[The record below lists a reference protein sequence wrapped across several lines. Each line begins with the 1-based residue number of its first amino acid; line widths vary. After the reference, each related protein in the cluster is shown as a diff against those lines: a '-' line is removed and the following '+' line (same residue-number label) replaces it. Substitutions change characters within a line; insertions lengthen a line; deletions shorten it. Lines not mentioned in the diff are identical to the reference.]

1 MKVNPVI
8 SICMP
13 TFNNSMFLEKQLRI
27 IQSQTKYI
35 KKFFFEFV
43 ICDNGS
49 KDKTRETVEFYKKK
63 NINTPVIIKYYR
75 NKKNIGY
82 HRNLLKSIR
91 NSSGKYLLFLGDD
104 DLPGYNIYK
113 KLFIYFS
120 KKEIEEIIVL
130 PIDTCPAYKRLFFGY
145 NTFSYLFMRFS
156 QTSGIL
162 IKKNNFSKRGLKS
175 NNLYLQVIF
184 LFNYYFKFGVK
195 FLDINSKIYIRA
207 DKNIKVYDTFND
219 KMRRPKDFG
228 LKERFGI
235 VDMFLKNRKI
245 NYIEY
250 LWTKRALIY
259 WLLGLIDNLYKERQ
273 QKFGN
278 NFLLYIYSIY
288 NNKILFHILLSTV
301 LLHKIIRLKNSI
313 LFIKIYFILLNN
325 EIKNTL
331 LKIVHSIYKPSNL

>member
-13 TFNNSMFLEKQLRI
+13 TYNNSRFLEKQLRTI
-27 IQSQTKYI
+27 HSQTKYI
-35 KKFFFEFV
+35 KNFFFEFV

-49 KDKTRETVEFYKKK
+49 KDNSREIVESYKKK
-63 NINTPVIIKYYR
+63 NNNSCVNIKYYR

-91 NSSGKYLLFLGDD
+91 NSNGKYLLFLGDD
-104 DLPGYNIYK
+104 DLPGHNIYK
-113 KLFIYFS
+113 ELVVYFS
-120 KKEIEEIIVL
+120 RKEIEEIVVL
-130 PIDTCPAYKRLFFGY
+130 PINTCPAFRRFFFGY
-145 NTFSYLFMRFS
+145 NIFSYLFMRFS

-162 IKKNNFSKRGLKS
+162 IKKNNFSKEGIKS

-184 LFNYYFKFGVK
+184 LLNYYFKFGVK
-195 FLDINSKIYIRA
+195 FLDINSKIYIRC
-207 DKNIKVYDTFND
+207 DKSIKIYDTFND

-228 LKERFGI
+228 LKERFSI
-235 VDMFLKNRKI
+235 VDEFFKNKKI

-259 WLLGLIDNLYKERQ
+259 WLLDLIHNLYKERQ

-278 NFLLYIYSIY
+278 NFLSHIYSIY
-288 NNKILFHILLSTV
+288 NSKILFHLLLSSV

-313 LFIKIYFILLNN
+313 LFFKIYFTLLNN
-325 EIKNTL
+325 EIKKNFT
-331 LKIVHSIYKPSNL
+331 KNS

>member
-1 MKVNPVI
+1 MKISPII

-13 TFNNSMFLEKQLRI
+13 TFNNSRFLKRQLRI
-27 IQSQTKYI
+27 IHSQTKNI
-35 KKFFFEFV
+35 KNFFFEFV

-49 KDKTRETVEFYKKK
+49 KDKTREVIETYKKK
-63 NINTPVIIKYYR
+63 NISSSVNIKYYR

-91 NSSGKYLLFLGDD
+91 NSNGKYLLFLGDD
-104 DLPGYNIYK
+104 DLPGYNFYK
-113 KLFIYFS
+113 ELFIYLS

-130 PIDTCPAYKRLFFGY
+130 PIDTCPAYRRLFFGY

-162 IKKNNFSKRGLKS
+162 IKKNNFSKKGLKS

-195 FLDINSKIYIRA
+195 FLDINSKICIRA

-228 LKERFGI
+228 LKERYSI
-235 VDMFLKNRKI
+235 VDMFLESKKI

-250 LWTKRALIY
+250 LWTKRALIS
-259 WLLGLIDNLYKERQ
+259 WLLDLIDDLYKERK

-288 NNKILFHILLSTV
+288 NNKFLFHLLLITV
-301 LLHKIIRLKNSI
+301 LLHKIIRLKKSI
-313 LFIKIYFILLNN
+313 VFIKIYFILLNN
-325 EIKNTL
+325 EIKNAL
-331 LKIVHSIYKPSNL
+331 LRIVNSNYKLSN